1 MYTVKLEKFEGPLD
15 LLLDLIEKDKMD
27 ISDVSLSAITDEFL
41 TYLVHFQE
49 KSPSYLA
56 DFLVI
61 AAKMILIKSKTL
73 LPSFAVT
80 EDEDRE
86 ITELKERLADYQ
98 RIREGARLIGV
109 LERKHMSAYHKHS
122 ELRHVR
128 VFLFPVG
135 VTPETLHGHFFSLWQ
150 AGMQKQELEEKKLEY
165 IVSFEERMQDIRSRL
180 EQSVRLGFS
189 ALTDAGSKVNVIM
202 SFLAI
207 LELVKQRFIEVEQDA
222 LFGEIDIVKT

>member
-86 ITELKERLADYQ
+86 ITELKERLFVFPAP
-98 RIREGARLIGV
+98 RREGGWFGGV
-109 LERKHMSAYHKHS
+109 
-122 ELRHVR
+122 VR
-128 VFLFPVG
+128 V
-135 VTPETLHGHFFSLWQ
+135 E
-150 AGMQKQELEEKKLEY
+150 
-165 IVSFEERMQDIRSRL
+165 
-180 EQSVRLGFS
+180 
-189 ALTDAGSKVNVIM
+189 
-202 SFLAI
+202 
-207 LELVKQRFIEVEQDA
+207 
-222 LFGEIDIVKT
+222 